1 MKIAVRM
8 DDITPDM
15 DWEKFEAFKTI
26 LDKYNIKPLLGI
38 VPDCRDAHLHKT
50 EDVPD
55 FFDRMKKLKEEG
67 CVLAMHG
74 YRHLYGTKRG
84 GLFPLNH
91 FSEFAGF
98 SYEKQKNM
106 IALGKQILNE
116 NGIETDIF
124 MAPAHSYDGKTLKAL
139 KENGFTK
146 ITDGFGKS
154 PYLWRGMTFYPISF
168 LMQKSLEPSEGTTTM
183 VVHINE
189 TSDEEMKHYEELFE
203 EHKEQ
208 LLSYEE
214 FMKETPVK
222 RNVFGHIKEYAMASF
237 KHYAVKMKS

>member
-15 DWEKFEAFKTI
+15 DWEKFETFTAL

-50 EDVPD
+50 EEAAD
-55 FFDRMKKLKEEG
+55 FWDKMKKLQQDG
-67 CVLAMHG
+67 YVLAMHG
-74 YRHLYGTKRG
+74 YRHLYGTRKG

-98 SYEKQKNM
+98 SYEKQKEM
-106 IALGKQILNE
+106 IDRGKQILRE
-116 NGIETDIF
+116 KGIETDIF
-124 MAPAHSYDGKTLKAL
+124 MAPAHSYDRKTLKAL
-139 KENGFTK
+139 KDNGFTK
-146 ITDGFGKS
+146 ITDGFGKA
-154 PYLWRGMTFYPISF
+154 PYVWKGITFYPISF
-168 LMQKSLEPSEGTTTM
+168 LLQKSLEPSAGITTM
-183 VVHINE
+183 VVHVNE
-189 TSDEEMKHYEELFE
+189 VSDEEMKHYEELFE

-208 LLSYEE
+208 LLSYKDYME
-214 FMKETPVK
+214 ETPVK
-222 RNVFGHIKEYAMASF
+222 RNVFGQIKEHAMASF